1 MKTNDGDQPD
11 TVSRSGEVDA
21 VLAEL
26 YAVRDAYSAEHGHD
40 VAAIFADI
48 RARQAASGRTYYHF
62 VDGRLVPVTAEN
74 APRGGGE
81 ADGTP
86 TGEAEE

>member
-1 MKTNDGDQPD
+1 MKRIEDDQVGVAAHSD
-11 TVSRSGEVDA
+11 EVDA

-86 TGEAEE
+86 AGEAEE